1 MGGKPS
7 PEGPPQK
14 PDGPIL
20 EPKTPQSIW
29 EWQALIVWPAPAGR

>member
-7 PEGPPQK
+7 PEGPPQQ

-20 EPKTPQSIW
+20 EPAPPRSMQ
-29 EWQALIVWPAPAGR
+29 EWQALIVWPFPR

>member
-7 PEGPPQK
+7 PEGPPQP

-20 EPKTPQSIW
+20 EPVPAPHSIW
-29 EWQALIVWPAPAGR
+29 EWQGLINWPLPR